1 MNSVEAISERL
12 KEIDVTGLP
21 VIGKGGT
28 AVIYRLDDERIAK
41 VFFEHIDLH
50 TVMNEQ
56 RACRSALKAGI
67 PTVIP
72 FELAKAGNCYAAVI
86 ELVNSATL
94 AEQINAD
101 AANIRRYTDFVLGL
115 NDIEVP
121 ENDFRAVK
129 SQYLEMNEHARQY
142 MTDEEFVCF
151 TEIINGMPDGSGFIH
166 GDCHAGNIMQQDGEL
181 LLIDM
186 ANAGYGHRILEAAG
200 IYYDYVMVADISD
213 PVKYLGLDR
222 ETCHLIWDSYI
233 SAYFSKYP
241 SDNTQ
246 GFIDRVMK
254 YAKLKGLLL
263 TLPDRDLAK
272 AFESYLRKLS
282 EELLADR

>member
-1 MNSVEAISERL
+1 MGSVEVISERL

-86 ELVNSATL
+86 ELVNSDTL
-94 AEQINAD
+94 AGQIRAD
-101 AANIRRYTDFVLGL
+101 AANIRMYTDFVLGL
-115 NDIEVP
+115 NDIEVS
-121 ENDFRAVK
+121 EKGFRSVK

-142 MTDEEFVCF
+142 MTDEEFTCF

-166 GDCHAGNIMQQDGEL
+166 GDCHAGNIMQQNDEL

-186 ANAGYGHRILEAAG
+186 ANAGYGHRILEAVG

-222 ETCHLIWDSYI
+222 ETCHLIWESYI
-233 SAYFSKYP
+233 SAYFLKYQ
-241 SDNTQ
+241 SDNTEN
-246 GFIDRVMK
+246 FIDKVRK

-263 TLPDRDLAK
+263 TLPNRDLAK
-272 AFESYLRKLS
+272 AFEPFLRRTS

>member
-1 MNSVEAISERL
+1 MNSVEVISERL
-12 KEIDVTGLP
+12 KEIDVTGFP

-86 ELVNSATL
+86 ELVNSATF
-94 AEQINAD
+94 AEQIKAD
-101 AANIRRYTDFVLGL
+101 AENIRRYTEFVLGL
-115 NDIEVP
+115 NDIKVSK
-121 ENDFRAVK
+121 NDFRSVK

-142 MTDEEFVCF
+142 MTDEEFICF
-151 TEIINGMPDGSGFIH
+151 TEIINGMPDGCGFIH

-200 IYYDYVMVADISD
+200 IYYDYVMVADISG

-233 SAYFSKYP
+233 SAYFSE
-241 SDNTQ
+241 NTQ
-246 GFIDRVMK
+246 
-254 YAKLKGLLL
+254 
-263 TLPDRDLAK
+263 
-272 AFESYLRKLS
+272 S
-282 EELLADR
+282 